1 MDELF
6 LRCTTKIPI
15 IRGNIMLLK
24 RKVVIVL
31 VFLMVLTS
39 VMGFSA
45 SCSSPDGTIIV
56 FAAAGSKPAMDEI
69 VQKFEELH
77 GITVEIT
84 YGGGGEVL
92 NQMVLSESGDVYVA
106 PEQSF
111 METAVSKNAVD
122 TLSIESV
129 AYMIPVI
136 AVQKGN
142 PHNIQSLA
150 DLAKPG
156 IQVGVTRAETTLVG
170 KYAYEIFSKAGLAEE
185 IGNNIVTEAARPD
198 SLLTALV
205 MGQVDAGIIWH
216 FYQLQAP
223 DDIEVIFLL
232 PEQLTGIGEMRIAV
246 TSYCQS
252 SSLAREFIDFV
263 TSAAGK
269 EIFNKYGYFT
279 DAGEVSQYWH

>member
-1 MDELF
+1 MF
-6 LRCTTKIPI
+6 LRRHMAFILVI
-15 IRGNIMLLK
+15 IIL
-24 RKVVIVL
+24 
-31 VFLMVLTS
+31 LTS
-39 VMGFSA
+39 VIGFSA
-45 SCSSPDGTIIV
+45 SCSSPEGTIIV

-69 VQKFEELH
+69 VQKFKELH

-111 METAVSKNAVD
+111 METAVIKNAVD
-122 TLSIESV
+122 ASTIESV

-142 PHNIQSLA
+142 PHNIMSLA

-170 KYAYEIFSKAGLAEE
+170 KYAYEIFSKAGLSEE

-216 FYQLQAP
+216 FYQFQAP
-223 DDIEVIFLL
+223 DDIEVIFLP
-232 PEQLTGIGEMRIAV
+232 PEQLTGIGEMQIAM
-246 TSYCQS
+246 TSYCQND
-252 SSLAREFIDFV
+252 SLAREFIYFV
-263 TSAAGK
+263 TSAEGK
-269 EIFNKYGYFT
+269 EIFKKYGYFT
-279 DAGEVSQYWH
+279 DAGEVSQYWQ

>member
-1 MDELF
+1 MF
-6 LRCTTKIPI
+6 
-15 IRGNIMLLK
+15 LK
-24 RKVVIVL
+24 RKIVIIL
-31 VFLMVLTS
+31 VFLMVLIS

-45 SCSSPDGTIIV
+45 SCSSPEGTITV

-69 VQKFEELH
+69 VQKFQELH

-122 TLSIESV
+122 ASTIESV

-142 PHNIQSLA
+142 PHDIQSLA

-198 SLLTALV
+198 TLLTALV

-223 DDIEVIFLL
+223 DDIEVIFLP
-232 PEQLTGIGEMRIAV
+232 PEQLTGIGEMQIAM
-246 TSYCQS
+246 TSYCQND
-252 SSLAREFIDFV
+252 SLAREFINFV
-263 TSAAGK
+263 TSAEGK
-269 EIFNKYGYFT
+269 EIFQKYGYFT
-279 DAGEVSQYWH
+279 NTWEVDQYWHQNQ